1 MRIEEARWIG
11 QTLALVPTPEL
22 DPLIELGSSTEEF
35 RTRLQP
41 HIDALIHA
49 PLRSRGVRV
58 VHSDLKSAKGVDISG
73 DFHDPAVRSE
83 MKAVGARAVLCCN
96 MFEHVTD
103 RQRLATVCNDIL
115 APGGLLV
122 ITVPHSY
129 PVHLDPIDTYFRPS
143 PEEIAG
149 LFPDYAQVAGE
160 VISSQTFLQEF
171 IASSGKLATLRSIL
185 TGLLTP
191 WRGRQR
197 MLARVHRVL
206 WLFRPYEV
214 SGVVLRKPGR

>member
-1 MRIEEARWIG
+1 MRIEEAAWIG
-11 QTLALVPTPEL
+11 DALASVPAAEL
-22 DPLIELGSSTEEF
+22 DPMIELGSSTRDF
-35 RTRLQP
+35 RTRQQP

-49 PLRSRGVRV
+49 PLRDRGVRV
-58 VHSDLKSAKGVDISG
+58 VHSDLKAADGVDISG
-73 DFHDPAVRSE
+73 DFYDPKVRAE
-83 MKAVGARAVLCCN
+83 LKAVGAKAVICCN

-103 RQRLATVCNDIL
+103 RGRLASVCDDIL

-122 ITVPHSY
+122 VTVPHSY
-129 PVHLDPIDTYFRPS
+129 PVHLDPIDTYFRPA
-143 PEEIAG
+143 PEEIAA
-149 LFPDYAQVAGE
+149 LFPGYSQGAGK

-171 IASSGKLATLRSIL
+171 LASGGKLATLRDIL

-206 WLFRPYEV
+206 WLLRPYQV
-214 SGVVLRKPGR
+214 SGVVLRKPA